1 MSALPVSTPVFPVAD
16 GDGSAGA
23 QTAAETAAETAAA
36 PADRAGP
43 SDTPAKAAKAAKAL
57 RPLVYS
63 CSGCSSAAQLAN
75 HVAVRLDRSGVAE
88 MSCIA
93 GVGGD
98 VASLVKTAR
107 SGRPVVALDGCPLV
121 CVQSTLARHGIAPTR
136 HYQLQQYGVRK
147 RQHEDF
153 DPAQAREVLERVVRD
168 LQDAPLAGAAAAP
181 AAGQG
186 AA

>member
-1 MSALPVSTPVFPVAD
+1 MSALPVSTPVFPPAAA
-16 GDGSAGA
+16 DGSAGA
-23 QTAAETAAETAAA
+23 QTAAETAAA

-43 SDTPAKAAKAAKAL
+43 SDTPAKAAKAL
-57 RPLVYS
+57 RPLVYA

-107 SGRPVVALDGCPLV
+107 SGRPIVALDGCPLV
-121 CVQSTLARHGIAPTR
+121 CVQSSLARHGIAPTR

>member
-1 MSALPVSTPVFPVAD
+1 MN
-16 GDGSAGA
+16 A
-23 QTAAETAAETAAA
+23 QTN
-36 PADRAGP
+36 P
-43 SDTPAKAAKAAKAL
+43 
-57 RPLVYS
+57 RPLVYA

-98 VASLVKTAR
+98 VPSLLKTAR
-107 SGRPVVALDGCPLV
+107 SGRPIVALDGCPLV
-121 CVQSTLARHGIAPTR
+121 CVKSSLARHGITPDR

-153 DPAQAREVLERVVRD
+153 DPAQAVLERIK
-168 LQDAPLAGAAAAP
+168 AGKGRHRLPRQYPRSIRIRSRSATSLIKA
-181 AAGQG
+181 
-186 AA
+186 